1 MTPLVFLVGILV
13 ALAVGLLLYGLA
25 PMLQPKTRVED
36 ILETWTETDVFG
48 NGAGQER
55 SSRILDSVD
64 RRVAKRGF
72 AAAVKR
78 DLARADLA
86 LTVTEYMLVRVG
98 LIAVFFVLGFVIQRN
113 VLVALI
119 AAAVGFVLPLT
130 YVRIRQGKRLRAF
143 NAQLPDLL
151 DQMVGSLRV
160 GYGLSQSVEWVGRQ
174 MPAPA
179 GTEFSRVVREMQLG
193 WTLPEALNSMVR
205 RMQSDDL
212 ALIVTAIEIHHE
224 TGGRLAD
231 ILETVSHTIRE
242 RVRVQREINVLTSQ
256 QRYSGYVLLVMPI
269 ALAGVLMV
277 LSPEYEGQ
285 LFTPGPTLCIPIGA
299 GLMMFLGFLIM
310 RRIVEIDV

>member
-1 MTPLVFLVGILV
+1 MLVFLVGILV
-13 ALAVGLLLYGLA
+13 ALAVGLLIYGLGQ
-25 PMLQPKTRVED
+25 MLQPKDTVEER
-36 ILETWTETDVFG
+36 LEAWMASAV
-48 NGAGQER
+48 AGEDAGHES
-55 SSRILDSVD
+55 SSRLLDSVD

-78 DLARADLA
+78 DLARADLS
-86 LTVTEYMLVRVG
+86 LTVTEYLLVRVG
-98 LIAVFFVLGFVIQRN
+98 LIAAFFVLGFAIQQN
-113 VLVALI
+113 LLVALI
-119 AAAVGFVLPLT
+119 AAAIGFVLPLT

-143 NAQLPDLL
+143 NAQLPDVL

-174 MPAPA
+174 MPDPA
-179 GTEFSRVVREMQLG
+179 GAEFNRVVREMQLG
-193 WTLPEALNSMVR
+193 WSLPEALNSMVQ
-205 RMQSDDL
+205 RMVSDDL

-231 ILETVSHTIRE
+231 ILETVGHTIRE

-285 LFTPGPTLCIPIGA
+285 LFQPGPTLCIPIGA
-299 GLMMFLGFLIM
+299 GLMMILGFLLM